1 MTLSDF
7 ERTDYTGLYKSI
19 EPHPTFGKKYVARFQ
34 LNKKRYMKV
43 LGYDKAD
50 NLTDIKAYDLL
61 EDYKSEIRSMEK
73 PIKTGKTTSRTR
85 VKKVVTNTVDI
96 KESTNHSKTDEK
108 FDNLMKNLEN
118 EIVELKEEN
127 KFIKSILGDYK
138 SIDLNTLQEGIQKIY
153 DSAEMEKYQ
162 IELIKL
168 QKYLEKTGKKMIIL
182 FEGRDA
188 SGKGGAIRRMTRF
201 MNSRHYR
208 VVALGKPT
216 ETQKGQ
222 WFFQKYI
229 EHFPTGGEVVLFDRS
244 WYNRAMVEPVFG
256 FCTDKQYEIFMED
269 VVNFEHD
276 LVRQD
281 IILVKLYFSVSKAEQ
296 LARFESRRTNPL
308 KQWKLSEV
316 DLQAQDLWDEFS
328 EKKYEMLK
336 RTHSR
341 SAPWH
346 ILRSDDKHK
355 ARMEAIKVVL
365 NSVDYDERNYSLN
378 FNADDT
384 INISVQK
391 ELARMRK
398 KRDY

>member
-1 MTLSDF
+1 MKLSDF
-7 ERTDYTGLYKSI
+7 ERTQYTGLYKSKKK
-19 EPHPTFGKKYVARFQ
+19 HPTFGQKYIARFQ

-43 LGYDKAD
+43 LGYDLAD
-50 NLTDIKAYDLL
+50 NLTDTKAYSLL
-61 EDYKSEIRSMEK
+61 EEYKL
-73 PIKTGKTTSRTR
+73 TLQNQT
-85 VKKVVTNTVDI
+85 VNKK
-96 KESTNHSKTDEK
+96 DEK
-108 FDNLMKNLEN
+108 IISKKSSLPKEMNQKIEEN
-118 EIVELKEEN
+118 QKIIELKDEN
-127 KFIKSILGDYK
+127 KFLKSVLGDYK
-138 SIDLNTLQEGIQKIY
+138 SIELNTLKDGIQKIY
-153 DSAEMEKYQ
+153 DSFEMEKYQ
-162 IELIKL
+162 IELIKM
-168 QKYLEKTGKKMIIL
+168 QKHLEKTGKKMIIL

-201 MNSRHYR
+201 MNSRHYK

-256 FCTDKQYEIFMED
+256 FCTEHQYEIFMED

-281 IILVKLYFSVSKAEQ
+281 IILIKLYFSVSKDEQ
-296 LARFESRRTNPL
+296 LNRFDSRRTNPL

-316 DLQAQDLWDEFS
+316 DLQAQDLWEEFS

-341 SAPWH
+341 SAPWNVV
-346 ILRSDDKHK
+346 RSDDKHK
-355 ARMEAIKVVL
+355 ARMEAIKIVL
-365 NSVDYDERNYSLN
+365 NSVDYDDRNYSLN
-378 FNADDT
+378 FEANESV
-384 INISVQK
+384 NISVQK
-391 ELARMRK
+391 ELSRMRK
-398 KRDY
+398 KKDY